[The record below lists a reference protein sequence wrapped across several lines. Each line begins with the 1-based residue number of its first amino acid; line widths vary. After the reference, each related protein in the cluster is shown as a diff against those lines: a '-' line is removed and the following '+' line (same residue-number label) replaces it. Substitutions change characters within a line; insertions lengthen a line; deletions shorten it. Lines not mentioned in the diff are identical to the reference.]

1 MHLRDKN
8 ILIVSNEAWGY
19 VWFSKHNYAHELS
32 RNNRVVFV
40 DPPGPWKPIN
50 LLGSAPSLSAV
61 SDTLSVLRYRN
72 RLPVLNKWF
81 YRLNERL
88 VAGRIRGFLR
98 RNGLA
103 PEILITFDPTR
114 FTTPQRLRPA
124 LSLFLCVDKYNFGFH
139 GERDLCRN
147 VDAIITISEHL
158 SVRYEHFHKPL
169 LTIGHSISS
178 DEFSAVPPAHLPEN
192 YGLYV
197 GTIDDRVDHA
207 HVAAMLERFPHV
219 PFLFVGRLALKDDDP
234 ARSIYLPGR
243 FPNMHYIGVKP
254 FKELKSFIVG
264 SRFCLAPMDVRFPGN
279 DISHHKTFQYLALGK
294 PVFSTVF
301 SEYVPIG
308 HLMYM
313 ENDPGRSLDRIQH
326 FLEHGEPAS
335 LADERVTYA
344 RSMTYERTFERIEGF
359 LKDLP
364 GMRRGV
370 GTKHRTIFLFSNEPW
385 SDMWYSKHHYA
396 AELAKRHEVYFVN
409 MPGRW
414 QPADLLSWRASTW
427 VSPEGVHVVSYRN
440 TLPRKAGGFVGR
452 WGGRKILRL
461 RPDAHAVCWTFNPL
475 ALDECSAIQ
484 RAGARCIYHVVDPYQ
499 SFPEDKWMARSADLM
514 VTVNRWFLDY
524 YAPLNQHRLLV
535 PHGVRAEDR
544 HCDPVAVEKWRTEHG
559 RYALFAASLSDFT
572 NYQVLIRAAERFRE
586 LTFLVAGREFPLPP
600 EMEQE
605 RDQLLSMP
613 NVVYLGVK
621 HPDELRDLVRGAV
634 VGLLAYDFEVRR
646 VVPLSGGR
654 TPLKVL
660 TYLAQHCPLVTT
672 NNSYIPELEDKGCFK
687 ADDTEEFLRVMGDVL
702 NGRLTVDTAV
712 VDHYLDGMDY
722 AALTEHI
729 LRSLDAVSNDE

>member
-1 MHLRDKN
+1 MNLRGKN
-8 ILIVSNEAWGY
+8 ILIVSNEAWGP

-40 DPPGPWKPIN
+40 DPPGPWKPSN
-50 LLGSAPSLSAV
+50 LLGCAPSLHAV
-61 SDTLSVLRYRN
+61 SDTLSILRYRN

-81 YRLNERL
+81 YRLNELL
-88 VAGRIRGFLR
+88 VARALRVFLR
-98 RNGLA
+98 DNGR
-103 PEILITFDPTR
+103 PTGTLITFDPTR
-114 FTTPQRLRPA
+114 FTSPQRLRPA
-124 LSLFLCVDKYNFGFH
+124 RSVFLCVDKYTFAFH
-139 GERDLCRN
+139 GERDLCHN
-147 VDAIITISEHL
+147 VDAIVTISEHL
-158 SVRYEHFHKPL
+158 SERYVQFQKPL

-178 DEFSAVPPAHLPEN
+178 DEFSATPAANMPVG

-207 HVAAMLERFPHV
+207 HVVALLERFPDI
-219 PFLFVGRLALKDDDP
+219 PFLFVGRLALKENDP

-254 FKELKSFIVG
+254 FKELKSFIAG
-264 SRFCLAPMDVRFPGN
+264 SRFCLAPMDLRFPGN

-301 SEYVPIG
+301 SEYLPIG

-313 ENDPGRSLDRIQH
+313 ENDAGRSLDRLQV
-326 FLEHGEPAS
+326 FLEQGEPAA
-335 LADERVTYA
+335 LADARIAYA
-344 RSMTYERTFERIEGF
+344 RSMTYERTFDRIEGF
-359 LKDLP
+359 LAGLSNKPD
-364 GMRRGV
+364 RAA
-370 GTKHRTIFLFSNEPW
+370 GTHRTIFLFSNEPW

-396 AELAKRHEVYFVN
+396 AELAKKHEVYFVN
-409 MPGRW
+409 MPERW
-414 QPADLLSWRASTW
+414 RPSDLFSWRAHTW
-427 VSPEGVHVVSYRN
+427 LSPEGVHVVSYRN
-440 TLPRKAGGFVGR
+440 TVPRKAGAFVGR
-452 WGGRKILRL
+452 WGGHKILRL

-475 ALDECSAIQ
+475 ALDECSAITQ
-484 RAGARCIYHVVDPYQ
+484 AGARCIYHVVDPYQ
-499 SFPEDKWMARSADLM
+499 SFPEDQRLARSADLI

-524 YAPLNQHRLLV
+524 YAPFNEHRILV

-544 HCDPVAVEKWRTEHG
+544 KSDPEAVRKWQAEHG

-572 NYQVLIRAAERFRE
+572 NYQVLIRAAERFHD
-586 LTFLVAGREFPLPP
+586 LKFLVAGREFPLPSD
-600 EMEQE
+600 MEAE
-605 RDQLLSMP
+605 RNRLLSMP

-621 HPDELRDLVRGAV
+621 HPDELRDLVRGAA

-646 VVPLSGGR
+646 TVPLSGGR

-687 ADDTEEFLRVMGDVL
+687 ADDTEEFLRVMSDVL
-702 NGRLTVDTAV
+702 NGKLTVDKAA

-722 AALTEHI
+722 GTLTERI
-729 LRSLDAVSNDE
+729 LGSLDEVSAAQ

>member
-1 MHLRDKN
+1 MNLSGKN
-8 ILIVSNEAWGY
+8 ILIVSNEAWGD

-40 DPPGPWKPIN
+40 DPPGPWKPRN
-50 LLGSAPSLSAV
+50 LLGCSPSLSPV
-61 SDTLSVLRYRN
+61 SGTLSILRYRN

-81 YRLNERL
+81 YQLNERL
-88 VAGRIRGFLR
+88 VAHRIRSFLR
-98 RNGLA
+98 TNGLA
-103 PEILITFDPTR
+103 PETLITFDPTR
-114 FTTPQRLRPA
+114 FTTPKRLRPE
-124 LSLFLCVDKYNFGFH
+124 LSLFLCVDKYNFAFH

-147 VDAIITISEHL
+147 VDAIITISTHL

-178 DEFSAVPPAHLPEN
+178 DEFSATPPTNVPEG

-197 GTIDDRVDHA
+197 GTIDSRVDHA
-207 HVAAMLERFPHV
+207 HVVAMLERFPDV

-243 FPNMHYIGVKP
+243 FPNMHFIGVKP
-254 FKELKSFIVG
+254 FKELKSYIAG
-264 SRFCLAPMDVRFPGN
+264 SRFCLAPMDLRFPGN

-313 ENDPGRSLDRIQH
+313 ENDPGRSLDGLQR
-326 FLEHGEPAS
+326 FLAHGEPPAI
-335 LADERVTYA
+335 AEERIAYA
-344 RSMTYERTFERIEGF
+344 RTMTYERSFERIEGF
-359 LKDLP
+359 LKGLP
-364 GMRRGV
+364 GLLRGV
-370 GTKHRTIFLFSNEPW
+370 GIEHRTIFLFSNEPW

-396 AELAKRHEVYFVN
+396 AELAKKHEVYFVN
-409 MPGRW
+409 MPERW
-414 QPADLLSWRASTW
+414 RPTDLFSWRARTW

-440 TLPRKAGGFVGR
+440 TVPRKVGPFVGR

-499 SFPEDKWMARSADLM
+499 SFPEDKQMARSADLM

-524 YAPLNQHRLLV
+524 YAPFNKHRMLV

-544 HCDPVAVEKWRTEHG
+544 QCDPVAVEKWKSSHG

-572 NYQVLIRAAERFRE
+572 NYQVLIRAAERFSE
-586 LTFLVAGREFPLPP
+586 LKFLVAGREFPLPP

-605 RDQLLSMP
+605 RDRLLSMP

-621 HPDELRDLVRGAV
+621 HPDELRDLVRGAA

-646 VVPLSGGR
+646 TVPLSGGR

-687 ADDTEEFLRVMGDVL
+687 ADDTEGFLRVMGDVL
-702 NGRLTVDTAV
+702 AGRLVVDTAA

-722 AALTEHI
+722 GALTERI
-729 LRSLDAVSNDE
+729 LRTLDEVSSGQ